1 MSEIELVLEE
11 SPSHSGCCLRLSGD
25 LNVVN
30 AQALHQHV
38 LSVCE
43 KFPEVV
49 FHFCNVTAF
58 DVSGMQILLSARK
71 QAATRVTYRI
81 GDGADCVT
89 HWLEIAG
96 LSSAFAN
103 QAA

>member
-1 MSEIELVLEE
+1 MCEIELVLEE

-25 LNVVN
+25 LNVIH

-38 LSVCE
+38 LSACE

-49 FHFCNVTAF
+49 FHFSNVTAF
-58 DVSGMQILLSARK
+58 DVSGMQILLSAGK
-71 QAATRVTYRI
+71 QSATRVTYRT
-81 GDGADCVT
+81 GEGAECIA

>member
-25 LNVVN
+25 LNVMN

-38 LSVCE
+38 LLVCE

-49 FHFCNVTAF
+49 FHFFHVTAF
-58 DVSGMQILLSARK
+58 DVSGMQILLAAGK
-71 QAATRVTYRI
+71 HAATRVTYRI

-89 HWLEIAG
+89 HWLQIAG
-96 LSSAFAN
+96 LASAFTN

>member
-1 MSEIELVLEE
+1 MNEIELVLEE
-11 SPSHSGCCLRLSGD
+11 HPDHPGCCLRLSGD

-43 KFPEVV
+43 TFPEVV

-58 DVSGMQILLSARK
+58 DVAGIQILLSARK
-71 QAATRVTYRI
+71 AAATRVTYRI
-81 GDGADCVT
+81 GEGAECMT

-103 QAA
+103 QAD

>member
-1 MSEIELVLEE
+1 MCEIELVLEE
-11 SPSHSGCCLRLSGD
+11 SPSHSSCCLRLSGD
-25 LNVVN
+25 LNVIH
-30 AQALHQHV
+30 AQTLHQHV
-38 LSVCE
+38 LSACE

-49 FHFCNVTAF
+49 FYFSHVTAF
-58 DVSGMQILLSARK
+58 DVSAMQILLSAGK
-71 QAATRVTYRI
+71 QAATRVAYRT
-81 GDGADCVT
+81 GEGAECIA

>member
-11 SPSHSGCCLRLSGD
+11 SPSHSGCSLRLSGD
-25 LNVVN
+25 LNVIN

-38 LSVCE
+38 LSACD
-43 KFPEVV
+43 KFPEVE
-49 FHFCNVTAF
+49 FHFCNVTAL
-58 DVSGMQILLSARK
+58 DVSGIQILLSAGK
-71 QAATRVTYRI
+71 HAATRVTYRI
-81 GDGADCVT
+81 GDGAECIA

-96 LSSAFAN
+96 LSSAFIN